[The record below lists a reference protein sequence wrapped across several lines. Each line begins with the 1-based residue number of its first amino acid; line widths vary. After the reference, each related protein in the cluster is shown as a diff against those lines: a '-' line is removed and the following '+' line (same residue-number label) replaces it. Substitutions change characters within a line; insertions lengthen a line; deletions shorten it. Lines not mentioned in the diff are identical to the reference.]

1 MTIFRI
7 YNLITKI
14 IRPLFY
20 LFFIYRLLKN
30 KEERGKYSE
39 RKGLSS
45 SKKPKGKIV
54 WIHAA
59 SVGETLSSL
68 PLIEK
73 LKELSPKINI
83 VITTGTK
90 TSKEIIIKKKID
102 NLIHQYV
109 PWDNEKFCINFLNF
123 WQPDLAIFLES
134 EIWPNLLNE
143 TNKKN
148 IPLCLVNA
156 RITDNTFKKWLKFPK
171 TIKHLLSFFSIII
184 AQDELSKT
192 KLEKLGSKNIFV
204 YGNLKNDSK
213 KLLYDFEDLRKYD
226 EFLNEKDLLVVASTH
241 AGEEVEIINKFKS
254 LLIELPNLFLVI
266 APRHPDRRNDLVKII
281 KKSGFTSKEFIMRS
295 NNDDL
300 NQNIKIFLLDS
311 IGELGYFYK
320 KASAVILGGAF
331 GNFGGHNPIE
341 PALFNNAI
349 FSGPNFYNFNDEYN
363 KLSKAGGVKIINDMD
378 DLFILK
384 NKEKIL
390 SMAKNSKIF
399 SENIGGTANKIT
411 VKLIGMLNENY

>member
-1 MTIFRI
+1 MAIFKL
-7 YNLITKI
+7 YKLITKI

-20 LFFIYRLLKN
+20 IFFIYRLLKN
-30 KEERGKYSE
+30 KEERGRYHE
-39 RKGLSS
+39 RKGFPSN
-45 SKKPKGKIV
+45 KKPEGELV

-59 SVGETLSSL
+59 SVGEALSSL
-68 PLIEK
+68 PLIDK

-90 TSKEIIIKKKID
+90 TSKEIIVKKKID
-102 NLIHQYV
+102 GLIHQYA
-109 PWDNEKFCINFLNF
+109 PWDYEKFCKNFLNF
-123 WQPDLAIFLES
+123 WQPNLAIFLES

-148 IPLCLVNA
+148 IPLCLINA
-156 RITDNTFKKWLKFPK
+156 RITDNTFKKWMKFPK
-171 TIKHLLSFFSIII
+171 TIKYLLSFFSIII
-184 AQDELSKT
+184 AQDELSKV
-192 KLEKLGSKNIFV
+192 KLQKLGAKNIFV

-213 KLLYDFEDLRKYD
+213 KLLYDIEDLRKYD
-226 EFLNEKDLLVVASTH
+226 EFLEEKDLLVAASTH
-241 AGEEVEIINKFKS
+241 EGEEFEIINKFKS

-281 KKSGFTSKEFIMRS
+281 MQTGFNDKEFILRS

-300 NQNIKIFLLDS
+300 DQNIKIFLLDS

-320 KASAVILGGAF
+320 KSSAVILGGAF
-331 GNFGGHNPIE
+331 GSFGGHNPIE
-341 PALFNNAI
+341 PALFDNAI
-349 FSGPNFYNFNDEYN
+349 FSGPNFYNFKDEYN
-363 KLSKAGGVKIINDMD
+363 QLSKVGGAKIIYDMD

-399 SENIGGTANKIT
+399 SENIGGTANKIS

>member
-156 RITDNTFKKWLKFPK
+156 RITDNTFKKWLK
-171 TIKHLLSFFSIII
+171 
-184 AQDELSKT
+184 
-192 KLEKLGSKNIFV
+192 
-204 YGNLKNDSK
+204 
-213 KLLYDFEDLRKYD
+213 
-226 EFLNEKDLLVVASTH
+226 
-241 AGEEVEIINKFKS
+241 
-254 LLIELPNLFLVI
+254 
-266 APRHPDRRNDLVKII
+266 
-281 KKSGFTSKEFIMRS
+281 
-295 NNDDL
+295 
-300 NQNIKIFLLDS
+300 
-311 IGELGYFYK
+311 
-320 KASAVILGGAF
+320 
-331 GNFGGHNPIE
+331 
-341 PALFNNAI
+341 
-349 FSGPNFYNFNDEYN
+349 
-363 KLSKAGGVKIINDMD
+363 
-378 DLFILK
+378 
-384 NKEKIL
+384 
-390 SMAKNSKIF
+390 
-399 SENIGGTANKIT
+399 
-411 VKLIGMLNENY
+411 

>member
-1 MTIFRI
+1 MTIFKL
-7 YNLITKI
+7 YKLITKI

-20 LFFIYRLLKN
+20 IFFIYRLFKN
-30 KEERGKYSE
+30 KEESGKYHE
-39 RKGLSS
+39 RKGFPSN
-45 SKKPKGKIV
+45 KKPEGELV

-59 SVGETLSSL
+59 SVGEALSSL
-68 PLIEK
+68 PLIDK

-90 TSKEIIIKKKID
+90 TSKEIIVKKKID
-102 NLIHQYV
+102 GLIHQYA
-109 PWDNEKFCINFLNF
+109 PWDYEKFCKNFLNF
-123 WQPDLAIFLES
+123 WQPNLAIFLES

-148 IPLCLVNA
+148 IPLCLINA
-156 RITDNTFKKWLKFPK
+156 RITDNTFKKWMKFPK
-171 TIKHLLSFFSIII
+171 TIKYLLSFFSIII
-184 AQDELSKT
+184 AQDELSKV
-192 KLEKLGSKNIFV
+192 KLQKLGAKNIFV

-213 KLLYDFEDLRKYD
+213 KLLYDIEDLRKYD
-226 EFLNEKDLLVVASTH
+226 EFLEEKDLLVAASTH
-241 AGEEVEIINKFKS
+241 EGEEFEIINKFKS

-281 KKSGFTSKEFIMRS
+281 MQTGFNDKEFILRS

-300 NQNIKIFLLDS
+300 DQNIKIFLLDS

-320 KASAVILGGAF
+320 KSSAVILGGAF
-331 GNFGGHNPIE
+331 GSFGGHNPIE
-341 PALFNNAI
+341 PALFDNAI
-349 FSGPNFYNFNDEYN
+349 FSGPNFYNFKDEYN
-363 KLSKAGGVKIINDMD
+363 QLSKVGGAKIIYDMD

-399 SENIGGTANKIT
+399 SENIGGTANKIS